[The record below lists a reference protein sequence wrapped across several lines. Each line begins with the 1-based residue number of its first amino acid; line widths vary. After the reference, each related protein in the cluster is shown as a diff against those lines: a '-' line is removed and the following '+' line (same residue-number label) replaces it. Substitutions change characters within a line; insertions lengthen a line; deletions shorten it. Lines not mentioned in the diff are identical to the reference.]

1 MVVCARAAKREKG
14 GRASCHNRLTAI
26 ASSLPFAFLMITFRR
41 LPLTRWL
48 LFGTHTHTCTQEAR
62 TTSNPSG
69 THERNYIN
77 NSPNSRLLD
86 GMEQVHP
93 TPQRLK
99 QKLVSIEFSFRKK
112 IKINTKKK
120 FPFFIYLV
128 FTSWAHAPHGDSNS
142 AQVRHLVNRLES
154 SSRTEFHLP
163 FKLQPIKSVLLSV
176 SVRYCNRI
184 ICVNKIPISLFRNGK
199 FFLWTEKI
207 FVIRGLRV
215 SRTGW

>member
-1 MVVCARAAKREKG
+1 VGVEKRRGGQAGGQLGKQLGRYIVPISDILAQVNPAFITLRPPNWEKRRKQGRKVVMVVCARAAKREKG

-112 IKINTKKK
+112 
-120 FPFFIYLV
+120 
-128 FTSWAHAPHGDSNS
+128 
-142 AQVRHLVNRLES
+142 
-154 SSRTEFHLP
+154 
-163 FKLQPIKSVLLSV
+163 
-176 SVRYCNRI
+176 
-184 ICVNKIPISLFRNGK
+184 
-199 FFLWTEKI
+199 
-207 FVIRGLRV
+207 
-215 SRTGW
+215 